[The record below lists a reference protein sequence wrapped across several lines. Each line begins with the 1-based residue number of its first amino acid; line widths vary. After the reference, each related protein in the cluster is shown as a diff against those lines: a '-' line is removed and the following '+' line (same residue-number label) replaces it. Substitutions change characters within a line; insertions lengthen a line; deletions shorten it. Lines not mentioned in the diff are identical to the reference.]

1 VDPPATTGAAHELEV
16 ARVLDETADARS
28 FVLAVPPSL
37 REIFHYQA
45 GQFLTFELAIDG
57 RTLRRC
63 YSMSSAPEVDAEI
76 KFTVKRVAEG
86 PASNW
91 FNEQVRA
98 GTHLRVLAPAGRFVL
113 NNSAAPIL
121 FFAGGS
127 GITPIIS
134 LIKSS
139 FARTDRRMTLLYAN
153 RNRGSVI
160 FYDELEEL
168 ARSHPGRFTV
178 GHHFDG
184 VAGVLGPQPI
194 SALANSTAQA
204 DVYICGPGP
213 FMALVESTLTE
224 AGYDRARIFVE
235 RFVSPSL
242 EVDTAGDTTSGVACA
257 MTVRF
262 GGVLHQLEAR
272 PDETIL
278 QAARRVGIEAPSAC
292 EQGICGTC
300 LAKLVSGKAVMRSN
314 ELLTESEVSK
324 GLILTCQAVASSAR
338 LEVEY

>member
-1 VDPPATTGAAHELEV
+1 MTTTSIGEPYELEV
-16 ARVLDETADARS
+16 ARVVDETADARS
-28 FVLAVPPSL
+28 FVLRVPPNL
-37 REIFHYQA
+37 REAFHYQA

-63 YSMSSAPEVDAEI
+63 YSMSSAPEVDAAI

-86 PASNW
+86 TASNW

-98 GTHLRVLAPAGRFVL
+98 GTLLRVLAPAGRFVL
-113 NNSAAPIL
+113 TNSESPIL

-134 LIKSS
+134 LIKSAL
-139 FARTDRRMTLLYAN
+139 ARTGRRMTLLYAN
-153 RNRGSVI
+153 RNRASVV
-160 FYDELEEL
+160 FHSELEEFA
-168 ARSHPGRFTV
+168 ARHPDRLTV
-178 GHHFDG
+178 GYHFDE
-184 VAGVLGPQPI
+184 VAGVLGPKPI
-194 SALANSTAQA
+194 SVLASSSAEA

-213 FMALVESTLTE
+213 FMALVESTLAE

-242 EVDTAGDTTSGVACA
+242 EVDTRGDATCGVACA

-262 GGVLHQLEAR
+262 GGMLHQLEAR

-278 QAARRVGIEAPSAC
+278 QAARRAGIDAPSAC

-300 LAKLVSGKAVMRSN
+300 LAKLVSGKAAMRSN
-314 ELLTESEVSK
+314 ELLTEAEVAE
-324 GLILTCQAVASSAR
+324 GLILTCQAVASSVR